1 MAKRKL
7 KTNRSAAKRFSITG
21 TGRFKRK
28 KAGMRHFMRRKKQS
42 TKRNLRNRGY
52 VDKTNQKFVEKL
64 LPYAS
69 NWQIKEHVWYGTK
82 KVDIDLPRL
91 RAIID
96 KVGYRGFT
104 PVEALGPGDP
114 EEVVTAFLNKVR
126 KAFA

>member
-64 LPYAS
+64 LPYA
-69 NWQIKEHVWYGTK
+69 
-82 KVDIDLPRL
+82 
-91 RAIID
+91 
-96 KVGYRGFT
+96 
-104 PVEALGPGDP
+104 
-114 EEVVTAFLNKVR
+114 
-126 KAFA
+126 